1 MSKYKVHG
9 RIGNSLKSV
18 EMDRGDFSIDR
29 LKSKFGQVL
38 GYGVAVQYVS
48 SLGQGSVA
56 SDKQLEEALL
66 DSAKRGKRN
75 LEVVLIK
82 DGSNVK
88 SIGNF
93 VPQTTSRPSNTS
105 SSNTS
110 SNNNYSSNNNS
121 NTSSSQTRNNNTS
134 SNNSSNNYSSSSN
147 SNTSSYKGS
156 GQLDSDLQREINI
169 ARTNP
174 SVYIK
179 LLEERANSF
188 EGNVLFV
195 KKGELKYKTKTNE
208 GKDAVLEA
216 IQALRS
222 LSRLDGYSYPR
233 TLCSCALE
241 VANKIGT
248 KPVDKNQFA
257 QIIESHGTYNGELK
271 LLRGHFYEQDDAQD
285 LVIHFLVSDGD
296 KNRTSRNILL
306 STNLGT
312 AGIGIV
318 DGEFPRLCTL
328 MFSSS
333 WN

>member
-48 SLGQGSVA
+48 SQGQGSVA
-56 SDKQLEEALL
+56 NDKQLEEAILE
-66 DSAKRGKRN
+66 SAKKGKRN

-82 DGSNVK
+82 DGSNPK
-88 SIGNF
+88 SVGNY
-93 VPQTTSRPSNTS
+93 VPQTKTTSSNTS
-105 SSNTS
+105 SYSSNNNNSSNTSQPKSNTS
-110 SNNNYSSNNNS
+110 SNNSYSSNNN
-121 NTSSSQTRNNNTS
+121 
-134 SNNSSNNYSSSSN
+134 NSSSSSSN
-147 SNTSSYKGS
+147 KGS
-156 GQLDSDLQREINI
+156 VSTSKLDSDLQREINI

-195 KKGELKYKTKTNE
+195 KKGDVKYKTKTNE
-208 GKDAVLEA
+208 GKEAVVEA
-216 IQALRS
+216 IQILKS
-222 LSRLDGYSYPR
+222 QSRLDGYTYPR
-233 TLCSCALE
+233 TLCVCALE

-271 LLRGHFYEQDDAQD
+271 LLRGQFYEQDDAQD

-306 STNLGT
+306 SSNLGT

-318 DGEFPRLCTL
+318 DGDFPRLCTL
-328 MFSSS
+328 MFSST